1 MAFEAAVMVS
11 PRKKVLQAAHNSKSA
26 TKTKQIKY
34 PAAFGKYR
42 FYLDVRSSK
51 SKGALIEDIK
61 SLGGALEE
69 FLSKEITHVISD
81 SPEVKF
87 PPASPAG
94 AGAAAGPPSPWTP
107 TPTPS
112 PATSTS
118 LEGVDRNKRSGVQPK
133 SRVEAILE
141 AAKQPAR
148 SGGSSDVLENARRW
162 NCQIWSLEKTLKW
175 LERFKNKYGE
185 LRPKSR
191 PPHGRDSSPS
201 LAVVTSQRLLTPP
214 CIKLENVARLNKPVF
229 AELKAWPTI
238 YYDGKPGTSPFSVPS
253 SKEKTKKLAKRLDI
267 HRDVL
272 KKAKKPSPPKVL
284 TKKRQ
289 SGFCEICNKSYT
301 DLEEHLGSEGH
312 TQFVNNS
319 YNWREVDECYKEWVF
334 PLNQ

>member
-1 MAFEAAVMVS
+1 MVS
-11 PRKKVLQAAHNSKSA
+11 PRKKVLQAAHHSKSA

-34 PAAFGKYR
+34 PPAFAKYR
-42 FYLDVRSSK
+42 FYLDVRSTK

-81 SPEVKF
+81 SPEVKL
-87 PPASPAG
+87 PPASTAG
-94 AGAAAGPPSPWTP
+94 AGAGGGPPSPWTP

-118 LEGVDRNKRSGVQPK
+118 LEGVERNKRSGAQPK

-141 AAKQPAR
+141 AAKHPQK

-175 LERFKNKYGE
+175 LQKFQDKYGP

-191 PPHGRDSSPS
+191 PHARDSSPS
-201 LAVVTSQRLLTPP
+201 VATVVTSARLLEKP
-214 CIKLENVARLNKPVF
+214 CIKLENTARRNKPVF

-253 SKEKTKKLAKRLDI
+253 SKEKSKKLAKRLDI

-272 KKAKKPSPPKVL
+272 KKAKKPSPPKVV

-301 DLEEHLGSEGH
+301 DLEEHLASEGH
-312 TQFVNNS
+312 VQFVNNS
-319 YNWREVDECYKEWVF
+319 FNWREVDECYKEWVF
-334 PLNQ
+334 PLNQSLNQN